1 MTRISAWLA
10 LSLLTLSSVLAC
22 GTSEAN
28 DITLEHI
35 VTTQSVN
42 QAITT
47 DDGDTTIF
55 TRVRPRDSYSEEDG
69 SSYVEMFMLRAD
81 GTEIPFVT
89 GVTRVSQIAF
99 TADQQHVLYLA
110 KRDGDKNTSLYSIPL
125 NGGESVK
132 LLEHETSILSFDVS
146 DSGEWI
152 AFRARE
158 KKEDT
163 KALEK
168 AGFRAEVY
176 EEEFTFT
183 RAFLFNT
190 ESEEVNQVDFN
201 EQVYSVQVRPSST
214 DLLVRAAPTTLI
226 DDSYMRSSYVLINA
240 EGEEQVRLDTE
251 GKLGTASFSPDG
263 EHLAFIGSAHRNDP
277 ASGRLYSANLGNGS
291 VTELL
296 PNFLGHVQDLIWQ
309 DSDHLVWLADMNTET
324 VVVRHN
330 IDSNEQTTLLPSG
343 TLIGSGFGSVSSNGL
358 ITLTGHSPAHPRE
371 AFHLTGTELTRL
383 TDSNDWIHEAQQP
396 RQEVVTYTARD
407 GLELEGILV
416 YPTNYREGREVPVI
430 MAIHGGPEAHI
441 RNGWND
447 RYSTPTW
454 YMAQEGFATF
464 FPNYRGSTGRGVE
477 FSMLGQNDYAG
488 AEFDD
493 IVDAKEHLVEIGFA
507 DEDRIGITG
516 GSYGGYASAWGATK
530 QTEHFAA
537 SVMFVGISNNLS
549 KFGTTDIPN
558 EMHLVHA
565 RSYPWDKWQWYLERS
580 PIYWAEQ
587 ARTPILIMHG
597 EEDTRVHPSQSME
610 LYRYLKVHGNVPVRL
625 VLYPG
630 EGHGNRRAAAQLD
643 YAYRMERWMK
653 WYLQNQKEGQPE
665 HELDFAERLA
675 D

>member
-1 MTRISAWLA
+1 MSAWLA
-10 LSLLTLSSVLAC
+10 LMVLTLSSILAC
-22 GTSEAN
+22 GTSQAN

-47 DDGDTTIF
+47 DDGEITVF
-55 TRVRPRDSYSEEDG
+55 TRVRPRDPYSEDDG
-69 SSYVEMFMLRAD
+69 PSHVELFLRKAD

-89 GVTRVSQIAF
+89 GNTRVGQIAF
-99 TADQQHVLYLA
+99 NAEQTHVFYLA
-110 KRDGDKNTSLYSIPL
+110 KRNDDKNTSLYSIPL
-125 NGGESVK
+125 SGGESVK
-132 LLEHETSILSFDVS
+132 LFEHETPIASFDVS
-146 DSGEWI
+146 DNGEWVV
-152 AFRARE
+152 FRASE
-158 KKEDT
+158 KTNEHAEK
-163 KALEK
+163 LGK
-168 AGFRAEVY
+168 AGFRAVVY
-176 EEEFTFT
+176 EEEFSFT
-183 RAFLFNT
+183 RAYLLNL
-190 ESEEVNQVDFN
+190 ESNEVNQVNFN
-201 EQVYSVQVRPSST
+201 EQIHSAQFRPNST

-226 DDSYMRSSYVLINA
+226 DDNLMLSSYVLLRA
-240 EGEEQVRLDTE
+240 SGEEIVRINTE
-251 GKLGTASFSPDG
+251 GKLGDAEFSPNG
-263 EHLAFIGSAHRNDP
+263 QRLALIGAEDKNDP
-277 ASGRLYSANLGNGS
+277 ATGRLYSADLRSGNI
-291 VTELL
+291 TELL
-296 PNFLGHVQDLIWQ
+296 PDFMGQVQDILWH
-309 DSDHLVWLADMNTET
+309 DNDHLVWLADMNTET
-324 VVVRHN
+324 LIVRHN
-330 IDSNEQTTLLPSG
+330 VRNNEQTTLLPMGRAIATTLGSIQDDG
-343 TLIGSGFGSVSSNGL
+343 TLTVL
-358 ITLTGHSPAHPRE
+358 AHSPAHPRE
-371 AFHLTGTELTRL
+371 AFNLADGELSRL
-383 TDSNDWIHEAQQP
+383 TDSNAWIHEAQQP

-416 YPTNYREGREVPVI
+416 YPNNYREGRRVPVI

-454 YMAQEGFATF
+454 YMAQQGFATF

-477 FSMLGQNDYAG
+477 FSKLGQNDYAG
-488 AEFDD
+488 KEFDD

-507 DEDRIGITG
+507 DAERIGITG

-630 EGHGNRRAAAQLD
+630 EGHGNSRAASQLD

-653 WYLQNQKEGQPE
+653 WYLVDQKEGQPP
-665 HELDFAERLA
+665 HELDFAERLN
-675 D
+675 

>member
-10 LSLLTLSSVLAC
+10 LALLTLSSILAC

-28 DITLEHI
+28 NITLEQI

-47 DDGDTTIF
+47 DDGEITIF
-55 TRVRPRDSYSEEDG
+55 TRVRPRDPYSEEDG
-69 SSYVEMFMLRAD
+69 SSHVEMFMLRAD
-81 GTEIPFVT
+81 GTEVPFVT
-89 GVTRVSQIAF
+89 GNTRVGQIAF
-99 TADQQHVLYLA
+99 NADQTKVLYLA

-132 LLEHETSILSFDVS
+132 VLEHDTSISSFDVS
-146 DSGEWI
+146 DSGDFI
-152 AFRARE
+152 AFRASE
-158 KKEDT
+158 ESEDD

-168 AGFRAEVY
+168 AGFRARVY

-183 RAFLFNT
+183 RAFLFDT
-190 ESEEVNQVDFN
+190 ESEEVTQVEFN
-201 EQVYSVQVRPSST
+201 EQVYSVQFRPGST

-226 DDSYMRSSYVLINA
+226 DDSYMRSSYVLINS
-240 EGEEQVRLDTE
+240 EGEEQVRFDTE
-251 GKLGTASFSPDG
+251 GKLGSATFSPNG
-263 EHLAFIGSAHRNDP
+263 QRLAIIGSQDRNDP
-277 ASGRLYSANLGNGS
+277 ADGRLYTANLRNGS

-296 PNFLGHVQDLIWQ
+296 PNFLGHVGDIIWH
-309 DSDHLVWLADMNTET
+309 DNNHLVWLADVNTET

-330 IDSNEQTTLLPSG
+330 VESDEQTTLLPSG
-343 TLIGSGFGSVSSNGL
+343 QLIATTLGSIDAEGV
-358 ITLTGHSPAHPRE
+358 ITLLGHSPAHPRE
-371 AFHLTGTELTRL
+371 AFTLAGSELTRL
-383 TDSNDWIHEAQQP
+383 TDSNAWIHDAEQP
-396 RQEVVTYTARD
+396 RQEVITYTARD

-493 IVDAKEHLVEIGFA
+493 IVDAKEHLVEIGVA
-507 DEDRIGITG
+507 DEDRVGITG

-653 WYLQNQKEGQPE
+653 WYLVDQNEGQPE
-665 HELDFAERLA
+665 HELDFAERL
-675 D
+675 